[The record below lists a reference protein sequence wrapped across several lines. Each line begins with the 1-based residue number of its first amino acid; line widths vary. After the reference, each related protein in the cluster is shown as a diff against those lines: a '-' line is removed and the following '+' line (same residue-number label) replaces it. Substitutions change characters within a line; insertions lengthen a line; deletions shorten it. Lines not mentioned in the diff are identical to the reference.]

1 MQVRTNK
8 CYSTL
13 LYTMDK
19 KIMSRHTDYHCS
31 FGCSVEAAIEAI
43 GGKWKGVILF
53 HLSQDTVRF
62 NQLRRL
68 IPNVTQ
74 RMLTKQLRELERD
87 RIIHRHVYAQVP
99 PKVEYSLTAFG
110 KTLLPI
116 LNALETWGNDY
127 LDQLETIR
135 NTENH
140 DVSAD

>member
-1 MQVRTNK
+1 MPRHEN
-8 CYSTL
+8 
-13 LYTMDK
+13 YT
-19 KIMSRHTDYHCS
+19 CS

-53 HLSQDTVRF
+53 HLSHDTKRF

-87 RIIHRHVYAQVP
+87 TIIHRHVYAQVP
-99 PKVEYSLTAFG
+99 PKVEYSLTEFG

-116 LNALETWGNDY
+116 LDVLENWGNDY
-127 LDQLETIR
+127 LEKLAAIR
-135 NTENH
+135 THEKERQQEP
-140 DVSAD
+140 